1 MGIVL
6 DKTLSDSVSGELQAC
21 SLWPNDTARVKKMFC
36 EYRRKRVRGARFGF
50 RMDKQQLVEWVGCD
64 INSSAKLVL
73 TLPYLTL
80 HPCSCHCCPC
90 RI

>member
-1 MGIVL
+1 MCIVL

-50 RMDKQQLVEWVGCD
+50 RMDKQQLAEWVGCD
-64 INSSAKLVL
+64 VNSAAKLVKRW
-73 TLPYLTL
+73 TEMTKVNL
-80 HPCSCHCCPC
+80 HS
-90 RI
+90 RSQQQK